1 MSRPATAISDG
12 ASPSAASPVDQA
24 RRVMVTG
31 LGMVSS
37 LGSDLDVQWQR
48 LLAGETGLGPIGGFD
63 VAGHTVKH
71 GAEVDMTPL
80 DSRQKGKLKRADRT
94 LRLAIE
100 VSRQAL
106 VQAGWRKAGEESTD
120 GLSSEGLDMA
130 NLWGCGCGPCGT
142 LFQANLRFAA
152 KGPGGMRPSTVPSCM
167 ANSISAGVSIHHRL
181 LGTNQVIVSA
191 CTSSTNAIGQG
202 FRLIR
207 HGYADAVLCGG
218 VEAFFDPFYYGVWNN
233 LGVLSTLPDAATALR
248 PFDRRRA
255 GTLLGE
261 GAGALLLESRASAEA
276 RGARSR
282 GEIVGYGESSDAT
295 HLTSPSVEG
304 QATAIRRALADADA
318 TADDIVYI
326 NAHGTAT
333 EANDVTECRSMVE
346 ALGERGRH
354 IPVGANKSYFGHT
367 LGASGALESIVTLL
381 ALQHRMAP
389 ANLNLDD
396 PDPQCDV
403 ELIGDRPRTLDDGL
417 AMKNSFGFGGGNG
430 VLLFRSCR

>member
-1 MSRPATAISDG
+1 MSRPSTIS
-12 ASPSAASPVDQA
+12 SAAVSPGGDD

-37 LGSDLDVQWQR
+37 LGSDLDAQWQR
-48 LLAGETGLGPIGGFD
+48 LLAGEGGLGPIRGFD
-63 VAGHTVKH
+63 VAGHTVTH
-71 GAEVDMTPL
+71 GGEIDMAPL
-80 DSRQKGKLKRADRT
+80 DDLQKGKLKRADRT
-94 LRLAIE
+94 LRLAVE
-100 VSRQAL
+100 AGRQAL
-106 VQAGWRKAGEESTD
+106 MQAGWLDAEGKDAGEHDAD
-120 GLSSEGLDMA
+120 GLEMA

-142 LFQANLRFAA
+142 LYQANLRFAA

-167 ANSISAGVSIHHRL
+167 ANSISAGVSIHYRL
-181 LGTNQVIVSA
+181 RGTNQVIVSA

-233 LGVLSTLPDAATALR
+233 LGVLSTLPDPTTALR
-248 PFDRRRA
+248 PFDSGRA

-261 GAGALLLESRASAEA
+261 GAGALLLEPWAAVEA
-276 RGARSR
+276 RGGRAR

-295 HLTSPSVEG
+295 HITSPSVDG
-304 QATAIRRALADADA
+304 QATAIRRALADAGA

-333 EANDVTECRSMVE
+333 EANDVTECRSIVE

-381 ALQHRMAP
+381 ALEHRTAP
-389 ANLNLDD
+389 ANLNLEA
-396 PDPQCDV
+396 PDPLCDV
-403 ELIGDRPRTLDDGL
+403 ELIGDRPRPLDDGL

-430 VLLFRSCR
+430 VLLFRSSP